1 MTTIDTTETEHQ
13 LSIWDNVR
21 GHIGYRTNKLG
32 DHLLKLGDRISGDVP
47 MGINDAFELGEA
59 YGRGDGL
66 HHHDGRVGPT
76 LSAMLT
82 ASKITVED
90 LAAKTNMTADRVRDL
105 ADDDFEATQEEVRE
119 LARGWYLA
127 VNAKRLG
134 RQAATV

>member
-13 LSIWDNVR
+13 LSIWENISWN
-21 GHIGYRTNKLG
+21 IGYRTNMLG
-32 DHLLKLGDRISGDVP
+32 EYLLKLGDRISGDVP

-59 YGRGDGL
+59 YGRGAGL
-66 HHHDGRVGPT
+66 DDRDGRVGST

-82 ASKITVED
+82 GSRLTVED

-127 VNAKRLG
+127 TNAKRLA
-134 RQAATV
+134 RQAA